1 MDSRSTDRT
10 DDPTVAE
17 TPGCSGPLLLG
28 NLHGAKYRDFSA
40 SRREY
45 RAQLRHRAAEQRGS
59 ANRHCLPR
67 PRPKQPQLPQSPPRV
82 TQRRQPALI
91 RQMTQTPPMRRALR
105 EAEEVAR
112 TAAAERV
119 EAVCR
124 AEVAPS
130 SRRPPPA
137 AKSARLQKR
146 TPQLRGRLYHVTRI
160 QRCAVRQGATRSMN
174 RQTSPAPSPIP
185 YTIASTPQTPAPS
198 QPVLRPSH
206 SPWNRPNKPLCQTKR
221 VPTLS
226 PSVANILPSRLRWRL
241 QSAASRQATTDP
253 AVRRATTPTT
263 HRESA
268 KSIAVPSI
276 RLKLY
281 TSVVRTDNLTAEGR
295 PRSCFVCWSPGSKA
309 DSEAPGPHTT
319 FVFQR

>member
-1 MDSRSTDRT
+1 M
-10 DDPTVAE
+10 
-17 TPGCSGPLLLG
+17 
-28 NLHGAKYRDFSA
+28 
-40 SRREY
+40 
-45 RAQLRHRAAEQRGS
+45 
-59 ANRHCLPR
+59 PR
-67 PRPKQPQLPQSPPRV
+67 PRPKQPQLPQSPPRD

-91 RQMTQTPPMRRALR
+91 RQMTQTPPFAVPCVRPKKPPVPLQPN
-105 EAEEVAR
+105 VSKPP
-112 TAAAERV
+112 AAQKQP
-119 EAVCR
+119 
-124 AEVAPS
+124 PS
-130 SRRPPPA
+130 PRPPPA

-146 TPQLRGRLYHVTRI
+146 TPQLRGRPHVTRI

-185 YTIASTPQTPAPS
+185 TPSPPLLRRPRPLS
-198 QPVLRPSH
+198 QCCDPSH

-276 RLKLY
+276 RLKPSTLQ
-281 TSVVRTDNLTAEGR
+281 VVRTDNLT
-295 PRSCFVCWSPGSKA
+295 
-309 DSEAPGPHTT
+309 
-319 FVFQR
+319 